1 MLLIQII
8 IFINILVASEVQAV
22 RWREARISTRALT
35 GMLKYVDDMFPKTSP
50 NPAFYQ
56 SQYDTMIGHCDVLK
70 AYNRLV
76 GEFYHGSTRGST
88 RGRVSIETQVDI
100 VYNSW
105 GEPTSNK
112 DCESRI
118 SDLFLFIVVVAIL
131 IVCSNRRPL
140 TFAELARLQYDPT
153 FKYKYMSGN
162 F

>member
-8 IFINILVASEVQAV
+8 IFINILVASEVRAV
-22 RWREARISTRALT
+22 RWREAQISTRALT

-50 NPAFYQ
+50 NIAFYQ
-56 SQYDTMIGHCDVLK
+56 PHYNTRVGHCDVLK
-70 AYNRLV
+70 AYDRLIRESYQ
-76 GEFYHGSTRGST
+76 GSSSTR
-88 RGRVSIETQVDI
+88 RRVNIETQVDI

-112 DCESRI
+112 DCKSRV
-118 SDLFLFIVVVAIL
+118 SELFLFIVAIATL

-140 TFAELARLQYDPT
+140 TFAELARLQYDPI
-153 FKYKYMSGN
+153 FNYKYMSGN